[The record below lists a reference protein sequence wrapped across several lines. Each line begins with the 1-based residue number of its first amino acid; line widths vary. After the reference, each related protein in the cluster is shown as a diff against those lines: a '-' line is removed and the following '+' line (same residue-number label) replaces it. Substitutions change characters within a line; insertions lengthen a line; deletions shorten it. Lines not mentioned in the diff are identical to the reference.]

1 MATQALADVLRYIH
15 CLADD
20 RFVDASDGKL
30 LEQFISQRDE
40 LAFAA
45 ILQRHGP
52 LVFGVCRQVLGNP
65 HDAEDAFQA
74 TFLVLARKATCIRKQ
89 EALAAWLHR
98 VALNI
103 ARTAKSSTVQRR
115 VHERQ
120 AVPMS
125 ETNPVDE
132 VALRDWQP
140 LIHEEV
146 DRLPEKYRVGVVLCY
161 LEGKTH
167 EEAARQLGWPVGT
180 VKGRL
185 ARARDLLRARL
196 ARRGL
201 ALSATGF
208 AAAFTQKGASGA
220 VPATLLGH
228 TLRAAVSFAGSG
240 SIPAGAISAQALAL
254 ATTALQTMTT
264 TKLLH
269 LFVLMLAIGVITLPA
284 VLGAGGQ
291 GETQNNGVAESK
303 PSPMNR
309 KETVPPALIQKDRAK
324 GVQVTLASTQKEYR
338 PGEPVNLVLT
348 ITNHSKE
355 EFSYF
360 QYKLQDL
367 YYFVVIGPDGKEVER
382 KPNPVEISF
391 ASTLVKVPPGEKV
404 AIKEGLQGINLPKA
418 GTNSY
423 LRHGYYPIDAPGT
436 YRLRIRV
443 GDATSNE
450 LHIKI
455 LGNEAAQLQEADL
468 RKLDGAW
475 RLAALEQGG
484 RAVGPDNFGR
494 NTQWVFSGTTG
505 TFKSGLRVLDCKLK
519 IDPSKSPKWIDLTND
534 RGVLVLQGIYELNGD
549 TLKLFLEPPQGKRP
563 RAFKSNEH
571 TEQRIHTYERVK
583 PGRNPQEQ
591 EGGDDPQEVRALAP
605 FRPGG
610 KEAEPPADPL
620 LLGALARMGSVRFRH
635 GGRVSS
641 LAYLAKGKLLAS
653 GGYVGTTWDAHGR
666 VRVWDTA
673 SGEELRHYR
682 LQGLA
687 QVAASPDGTILAG
700 ASAGDGTVYLWDV
713 ASGQEIRRLKG
724 SPGFDGRF
732 CGLAFSPDGK
742 VLALG
747 GHALHVWQVE
757 TGKLVHY
764 EKDEDHPL
772 LQLAFSGDGKILAMT
787 RVDDTSL
794 QLLDAESW
802 KKRKPFLSQ
811 RGIIA
816 FALPDHKTLVALK
829 RATAEEN
836 SSSVGLVDL
845 ATGKQLRQFDAN
857 GGAVHSL
864 ALSPDSKMLATFS
877 SDKAIHIWEVATGKR
892 RQELP
897 ADKYAHGTLA
907 FAPDQQRLAWANS
920 AGQIRIW
927 SLATGKTLHST
938 VGHEGVVSSVALSAD
953 GKTLFSAGTDRTI
966 RIWDARTGKELR
978 SFGAHLGPVAAI
990 ALSPNG
996 KILASVSTADGRV
1009 RQWQLPRP
1017 REMKSFPA
1025 STTYCEIA
1033 WLPDSATLAV
1043 RRIDD
1048 QAVTFYDA
1056 AGGKIIRKI
1065 ESTLPPNVIVY
1076 PDRHTE
1082 AAYTGGFLIVSPDG
1096 KTLATCCNFC
1106 RPSFQLW
1113 EAATGKK
1120 LRHRAVEDPDQA
1132 AVMSA
1137 VFSPDSKTVFTAT
1150 YRTIRLWDIARGKQ
1164 LQQFI
1169 AHEAKITCLAISP
1182 DGKTLAVVGSDPTIR
1197 LWDVATRKERRR
1209 LEGHEGQVTSLSW
1222 SADSQTLASG
1232 SADGTALVWDL
1243 RR

>member
-1 MATQALADVLRYIH
+1 MATHALADVLRYIH
-15 CLADD
+15 CLASDL
-20 RFVDASDGKL
+20 FVDASDGKL
-30 LEQFISQRDE
+30 LEQFITQRDE

-45 ILQRHGP
+45 LLQRHGP

-74 TFLVLARKATCIRKQ
+74 TFLVLARKATLIRKR

-103 ARTAKSSTVQRR
+103 ARTAKSSTTQRR
-115 VHERQ
+115 FHERQ

-125 ETNPVDE
+125 QRSPVDE
-132 VALRDWQP
+132 VAMRDWQP

-167 EEAARQLGWPVGT
+167 EEAARQLGWPLGT

-185 ARARDLLRARL
+185 ARARDLLRKRL

-201 ALSATGF
+201 ALSAAGF
-208 AAAFTQKGASGA
+208 AMALTQKGAGGA

-240 SIPAGAISAQALAL
+240 SIPTGAVSAQALAL
-254 ATTALQTMTT
+254 AKTTLQAMTAT
-264 TKLLH
+264 NIVTIFLI
-269 LFVLMLAIGVITLPA
+269 LAIGVIGIGAAFALGSRPDA
-284 VLGAGGQ
+284 VPDHVL
-291 GETQNNGVAESK
+291 AEK
-303 PSPMNR
+303 
-309 KETVPPALIQKDRAK
+309 KETVLPDGPQKAPPP
-324 GVQVTLASTQKEYR
+324 VEVMLASNKKEYR
-338 PGEPVNLVLT
+338 SGEEVNLILT
-348 ITNHSKE
+348 IKNNDKA
-355 EFSYF
+355 EFSYPDF
-360 QYKLQDL
+360 KFRELRE
-367 YYFVVIGPDGKEVER
+367 FTMIGPDGKEVT
-382 KPNPVEISF
+382 PVQNPAEISF
-391 ASTLVKVPPGEKV
+391 VVKTIRVRPGEAV
-404 AIKEGLQGINLPKA
+404 AVKDVLQGINLSKVPGKDH
-418 GTNSY
+418 Y
-423 LRHGYYPIDAPGT
+423 RRHTYYPMQAPGT

-443 GDATSNE
+443 GDVTSNE
-450 LHIKI
+450 LVVKM
-455 LGNEAAQLQEADL
+455 LGNEADQLQEADL

-475 RLAALEQGG
+475 RLIALEQGG
-484 RAVGPDNFGR
+484 KAVGPENFGR

-505 TFKSGLRVLDCKLK
+505 MFKSGLRVLECKLK

-534 RGVLVLQGIYELNGD
+534 QGALLLQGIYELKGD
-549 TLKLFLEPPQGKRP
+549 RLKLFLEPPQNKRP
-563 RAFKSNEH
+563 TAFKTKEG
-571 TEQRIHTYERVK
+571 TEERIQTYERVK
-583 PGRNPQEQ
+583 PGGHPQDQ
-591 EGGDDPQEVRALAP
+591 DGGDDQQEVRVFAP

-610 KEAEPPADPL
+610 KEADNPADPL
-620 LLGALARMGSVRFRH
+620 PLRAIARMGSVRFRH

-653 GGYVGTTWDAHGR
+653 SGYIGTTWDAHGR

-673 SGEELRHYR
+673 SGDELRHYR

-700 ASAGDGTVYLWDV
+700 ASAGDGTVYLWDA
-713 ASGQEIRRLKG
+713 ASGREIRRLKG
-724 SPGFDGRF
+724 SRGFDGRF

-742 VLALG
+742 ILALG
-747 GHALHVWQVE
+747 GHALHVWQVD
-757 TGKLVHY
+757 TGKLVHF
-764 EKDEDHPL
+764 ENDPDHTV
-772 LQLAFSGDGKILAMT
+772 LQIAFSGDGKILAMT
-787 RVDDTSL
+787 RVDETNL
-794 QLLDAESW
+794 QLLDVESW
-802 KKRKPFLSQ
+802 KKRPPFWSQ
-811 RGIIA
+811 RGIMA
-816 FALPDHKTLVALK
+816 FALPDYKTLIAIE

-836 SSSVGLVDL
+836 SSSVGLFGL
-845 ATGKQLRQFDAN
+845 ATGKQVRQFEAH

-864 ALSPDSKMLATFS
+864 ALSADGKMLATFS

-897 ADKYAHGTLA
+897 ADKYGHGALA
-907 FAPDQQRLAWANS
+907 FSPDHQKLAWANS
-920 AGQIRIW
+920 AGQISTW
-927 SLATGKTLHST
+927 NLASGKALHST
-938 VGHEGVVSSVALSAD
+938 VGHQGVVSSIALSAD
-953 GKTLFSAGTDRTI
+953 GQTLFSAGTDRTI

-978 SFGAHLGPVAAI
+978 SFGAHLGPVAAL

-996 KILASVSTADGRV
+996 KILASVSPADGRV

-1017 REMKSFPA
+1017 REMRSFPA
-1025 STTYCEIA
+1025 SATYCEIA
-1033 WLPDSATLAV
+1033 WLRDSTTLAV

-1065 ESTLPPNVIVY
+1065 EGTLPPNVLVY

-1082 AAYTGGFLIVSPDG
+1082 AAHTGGIMVLSPDG
-1096 KTLATCCNFC
+1096 KTLATGSYFC

-1113 EAATGKK
+1113 ETATGKK
-1120 LRHRAVEDPDQA
+1120 LRHPAVEDPDQA

-1137 VFSPDSKTVFTAT
+1137 VFAPDSKTVFTAT
-1150 YRTIRLWDIARGKQ
+1150 YRTIRLWDVAKGKQ
-1164 LQQFI
+1164 LQQFV
-1169 AHEAKITCLAISP
+1169 AHEGKITCLAISP

-1243 RR
+1243 R